1 VGHDEEGQVGH
12 GARRRRQGLLAPGP
26 PPRARPAHMTIRRV
40 HTVMPLGQGLL
51 AQEHVLDTQSMLLTR
66 SAQKPSKN
74 YIHVTDAESWHKQR
88 LLTLDHTSLCTR
100 KHSM

>member
-1 VGHDEEGQVGH
+1 
-12 GARRRRQGLLAPGP
+12 
-26 PPRARPAHMTIRRV
+26 
-40 HTVMPLGQGLL
+40 
-51 AQEHVLDTQSMLLTR
+51 MLLTR